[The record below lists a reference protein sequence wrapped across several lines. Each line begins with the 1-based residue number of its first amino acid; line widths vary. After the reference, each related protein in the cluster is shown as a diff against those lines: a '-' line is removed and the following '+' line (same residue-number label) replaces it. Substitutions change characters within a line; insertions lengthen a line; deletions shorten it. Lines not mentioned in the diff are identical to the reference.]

1 MLKGILSIKLNRS
14 IMIKIINFVG
24 ARPQFI
30 KAAPISREI
39 KKHTLLKEII
49 VHSGQHYD
57 DVLSKNFFNELK
69 IPKPKYNLNVGS
81 KDHANQIAI
90 IITRLTKIFDIEKP
104 DWLIVYGDT
113 NTTLAGSIAGN
124 RSGIK
129 VAHIESGIRSYN
141 KDMPEEINRVVT
153 DKLSDILFCPTKKAI
168 TNLNKENIKENIFLV
183 GDVMY
188 DNFKYY
194 SNFFKTN
201 ILEQLKLKKNKYLLV
216 TIHRSQN
223 TNNHKRL
230 SNRDGSFN
238 YNKLANT
245 FSFINTLKQFLL
257 TSKNNC
263 IIFEDDLF
271 IPNSNEVNLINIKLN
286 LLFKKINK
294 KWQYIN
300 LGRCWDESCNIKY
313 KKEHFEVTHCLP
325 VCTHA
330 IILKRDIAYNLI
342 SNTLPLSQPKDNTWR
357 ELIHKNSYW
366 MNYSYCIVPSI
377 FSQDRNKLTS
387 TLGNFNSQKECSGN
401 TYTINK
407 FLKYFKPSNI
417 EHFYNF
423 ESKKNNYLYFIII
436 LSLLYI
442 LYKWK
447 I

>member
-1 MLKGILSIKLNRS
+1 MNNIESIYCICLDERRLH
-14 IMIKIINFVG
+14 M
-24 ARPQFI
+24 
-30 KAAPISREI
+30 E
-39 KKHTLLKEII
+39 
-49 VHSGQHYD
+49 
-57 DVLSKNFFNELK
+57 NFF
-69 IPKPKYNLNVGS
+69 S
-81 KDHANQIAI
+81 KMLVDNINYIQPI
-90 IITRLTKIFDIEKP
+90 L
-104 DWLIVYGDT
+104 G
-113 NTTLAGSIAGN
+113 
-124 RSGIK
+124 
-129 VAHIESGIRSYN
+129 
-141 KDMPEEINRVVT
+141 KD
-153 DKLSDILFCPTKKAI
+153 L
-168 TNLNKENIKENIFLV
+168 
-183 GDVMY
+183 
-188 DNFKYY
+188 
-194 SNFFKTN
+194 
-201 ILEQLKLKKNKYLLV
+201 QNKYTV
-216 TIHRSQN
+216 EDMVK
-223 TNNHKRL
+223 NNFIREDHKML
-230 SNRDGSFN
+230 TNRDGSFN

-257 TSKNNC
+257 TSKSNC

-271 IPNSNEVNLINIKLN
+271 IPNSNEVSLINIKLN

-300 LGRCWDESCNIKY
+300 LGRCWDESCNVKY

-330 IILKRDIAYNLI
+330 IVLKRDIAYNLI
-342 SNTLPLSQPKDNTWR
+342 NNTLPLSQPKDNTWR

-423 ESKKNNYLYFIII
+423 ENKKNNYLYFIII